1 MKFRIQNSKFKII
14 SIGYLTTVLGLFFYS
29 FTQVDLGLT
38 LSRASIYQ
46 YFEKRFQYIGY
57 FNRPLSSLFYILI
70 LLFLF
75 VFYVLILIQINKNK
89 ISRKTLWVI
98 ILITTAI
105 LTFSY
110 NAFSYD
116 LFNYIFDAKIF
127 THYNLNPYLFKPLDF
142 PKDPML
148 SFMHWTHRTYP
159 YGPVWLGLTI
169 PFSFIGFNY
178 FLPTFFLFKILVS
191 ASFVGTVFYM
201 EKILNLINPKN
212 TLFNIAFFALNPLI
226 LIEVLVSSHNDMP
239 MMFLAILAIYLA
251 IKNKWFLG
259 FIIMVLSA
267 LTKQV
272 TALLIIP
279 FVFFW
284 GFTYFKKQFSI
295 INFIK
300 SCLLFSIIGFIY
312 VLTKI
317 EIQPWYF
324 LWIFV
329 FIPLL
334 NFNKTVI
341 FFVNGIII
349 GLLLRYLPFIYY
361 GNWDGIVINLKLY
374 VTLAAPILSLFV
386 LTATNFLGKT
396 KK

>member
-1 MKFRIQNSKFKII
+1 VKFRIQNSKFKII

>member
-334 NFNKTVI
+334 NLNKTVI

>member
-1 MKFRIQNSKFKII
+1 VKFRIQNSKFKII

-334 NFNKTVI
+334 NLNKTVI